1 MRIDAVKSYFGPSMN
16 PINDPHPSMKATKE
30 FLWNIEKQAPKNEK
44 VWDKKTV
51 YAMFAKDTD
60 YFFKQI
66 IARYSD
72 LLDSLLDDQERY
84 EFADHLESLVSFSKF
99 CKEKADEV

>member
-1 MRIDAVKSYFGPSMN
+1 MRIDVVKSYFGPSMN
-16 PINDPHPSMKATKE
+16 PINDPRPSMKATKE

-51 YAMFAKDTD
+51 YKMFAKDTD

-66 IARYSD
+66 LARYAD
-72 LLDSLLDDQERY
+72 HMVELFDDKERY
-84 EFADHLESLVSFSKF
+84 EFCDHLESLVSFHKF

>member
-1 MRIDAVKSYFGPSMN
+1 MRIDAVKNYFGPSMN

-30 FLWNIEKQAPKNEK
+30 FLWNIEKQVPKNEK

-51 YAMFAKDTD
+51 YEMFAKDTD

-66 IARYSD
+66 IARYTD
-72 LLDSLLDDQERY
+72 RLDSLLDDQERY